1 MNDKVLDSARGH
13 RLLQLGIFL
22 FLLGLLTGFA
32 IPVVEN
38 PRMGLSSHLE
48 GVLNGMF
55 LVGLGVIW
63 PRLRLAERTRG
74 VTFWLAVYGGFAN
87 WLATLLAA
95 FWGAGAT
102 MPIAAG
108 ANQGGAL
115 QEVFIGGLL
124 FSLSF
129 AMLGVCALVL
139 WGLRSGPHAAKAADS
154 AAPPASWTPEMRSAR
169 Q

>member
-1 MNDKVLDSARGH
+1 MNGNVLDGGRGH
-13 RLLQLGIFL
+13 RLLQLGILL
-22 FLLGLLTGFA
+22 FLLGLLTGFV
-32 IPVVEN
+32 IPVLDN

-48 GVLNGMF
+48 GVLNGIF
-55 LVGLGVIW
+55 LAGLGVIW
-63 PRLRLAERTRG
+63 PRLRLSGRTQG
-74 VTFWLAVYGGFAN
+74 VAFWMAVYGGFAN

-95 FWGAGAT
+95 VWGAGAM

-108 ANQGGAL
+108 ADQGSAL
-115 QEVFIGGLL
+115 QEAVIGGLL

-139 WGLRSGPHAAKAADS
+139 WGLRGGSERAKAADS
-154 AAPPASWTPEMRSAR
+154 AAPPAGWTPEMRSVR